1 MTVGVWCISRAPKA
15 NALGQLKEIGWG
27 GSARDSGWGW
37 WKTCIA
43 MAIHVDVWQK
53 PSQCCKVNIL

>member
-27 GSARDSGWGW
+27 GSGRDSGWGW
-37 WKTCIA
+37 GNTCIP
-43 MAIHVDVWQK
+43 MAIRVDVWQK
-53 PSQCCKVNIL
+53 PSQC